1 MVLSPNTPS
10 PKRSWLDAIHLGME
24 VALAKEATTGSL
36 LTALHVAGAGRDT
49 ENVIKVCE
57 NRRIHIAARNESDL
71 M

>member
-1 MVLSPNTPS
+1 M
-10 PKRSWLDAIHLGME
+10 K

-36 LTALHVAGAGRDT
+36 LTARHVAGAGGDT

-57 NRRIHIAARNESDL
+57 NRRIHAAARNESDL